1 MSGYIGNTPESLIQ
15 SLGARYLYGLR
26 RTDQGELFLGKL
38 DQIAGNDSLEINKP
52 GLPEDN
58 FNNFQEGQDF
68 FEGRNVQHEIVY
80 QNLNYEQFRW
90 DDKNVFYYVDDEGVL
105 VARVS
110 QAYTYDDTISSDGLG

>member
-1 MSGYIGNTPESLIQ
+1 MSGYIGNTPESLIE
-15 SLGARYLYGLR
+15 SLGSRYLYGLR

-80 QNLNYEQFRW
+80 QNLNYEQFKW
-90 DDKNVFYYVDDEGVL
+90 DDKNIFYYVDEEGVL